1 MFIKVSVKPT
11 YCTFTDTLKV
21 KAECLSLALATIHQI
36 TPSSNPK
43 STIKFVTI
51 SSLALATILQINT
64 VQQLKKY
71 DIIRHYF
78 VPSVGNH
85 PSDYNAQYLKEHNI
99 IIIEV
104 QTCDICTLRAYICT
118 HIRVE
123 IKKYI

>member
-1 MFIKVSVKPT
+1 MSV
-11 YCTFTDTLKV
+11 
-21 KAECLSLALATIHQI
+21 LSVGNH
-36 TPSSNPK
+36 PSDYTVQQPK
-43 STIKFVTI
+43 KYDKIRHYFVP
-51 SSLALATILQINT
+51 SVGNHPSDYT